1 MSLKEKIKSN
11 PQIAKLTIWLL
22 SPKNQARPRL
32 WVRWFLNPLVHK
44 KGKGSRINAMTRMDV
59 MPWNKFEL
67 GKNSTIED
75 FATINNGVGDIIIG
89 ERTRI
94 GLSNTL
100 IGPVRVGNDV
110 MFAQNIVASGLNHTY
125 EDVSMSIHD
134 QKVTTAEIKI
144 EDEAWIGANA
154 VIVAG
159 VTIGKHSVVAAGS
172 VVTKDVPPYSIVAG
186 NPARLLKQYNWETK
200 TWEKV

>member
-11 PQIAKLTIWLL
+11 PKIAKLTIWLL

-100 IGPVRVGNDV
+100 IGPVSVGNDV

-125 EDVSMSIHD
+125 EDVSISIHN

-186 NPARLLKQYNWETK
+186 NPAKLLKQYNWETK
-200 TWEKV
+200 KWEKV

>member
-1 MSLKEKIKSN
+1 MSLKERIKSS
-11 PQIAKLTIWLL
+11 PRLTKLTIWLL

-32 WVRWFLNPLVHK
+32 WVRLFLNPLVHK
-44 KGKGSRINAMTRMDV
+44 RGKGSRICRYTRMDV
-59 MPWNKFEL
+59 MPWNKFQL

-75 FATINNGVGDIIIG
+75 FATINNGVGDVIIG

-100 IGPVRVGNDV
+100 IGPVTVGNDI
-110 MFAQNIVASGLNHTY
+110 MFAQNIVVSGLNHSY
-125 EDVSMSIHD
+125 EDVSRSIHD
-134 QKVTTAEIKI
+134 QKVSTAEIKI

-159 VTIGKHSVVAAGS
+159 ITVGKHSVVAAGS

-186 NPARLLKQYNWETK
+186 NPARLIKKYNSK
-200 TWEKV
+200 TEKWEKI